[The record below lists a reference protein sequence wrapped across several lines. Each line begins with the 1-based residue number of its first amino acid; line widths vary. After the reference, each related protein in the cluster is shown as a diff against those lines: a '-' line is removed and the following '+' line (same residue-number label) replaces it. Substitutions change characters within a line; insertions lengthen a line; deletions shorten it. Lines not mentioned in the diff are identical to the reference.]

1 MQHHTK
7 KCEVESYILVSV
19 FIIVDRHRNITVISG
34 KKKVK
39 YLMKY

>member
-19 FIIVDRHRNITVISG
+19 CIIVDRYRNINVISG
-34 KKKVK
+34 ENSEIPG
-39 YLMKY
+39 